1 MSLITCFSLVLTLM
15 IINSVMGLFIGVDF
29 YLLLLG
35 ILTLGFT
42 VALILFDSKRIFSS
56 KVAKYNVKSNTVR
69 RVKKVQTQYKVRRK
83 IS

>member
-29 YLLLLG
+29 YLLLLV

-56 KVAKYNVKSNTVR
+56 KVSKYNVKGNTVR
-69 RVKKVQTQYKVRRK
+69 SVKKVQAQYKVRRK
-83 IS
+83 VS

>member
-29 YLLLLG
+29 YLLLLVT
-35 ILTLGFT
+35 LTIGFT
-42 VALILFDSKRIFSS
+42 IALTLFDSKKIFSA
-56 KVAKYNVKSNTVR
+56 KVTKRNVKSNTVR
-69 RVKKVQTQYKVRRK
+69 YVKNVHTQPKVRRK

>member
-1 MSLITCFSLVLTLM
+1 
-15 IINSVMGLFIGVDF
+15 MGLFIGLDF

-42 VALILFDSKRIFSS
+42 IALTLFDSKKIFSS
-56 KVAKYNVKSNTVR
+56 KVDKYHAKSNTVR
-69 RVKKVQTQYKVRRK
+69 YVKRVQTQSKVRRK

>member
-29 YLLLLG
+29 YLLLLVT
-35 ILTLGFT
+35 LTIGFT
-42 VALILFDSKRIFSS
+42 IALTLFDSKKIFSS
-56 KVAKYNVKSNTVR
+56 KVTKRNVKSNTVR
-69 RVKKVQTQYKVRRK
+69 YVKNVHTQPKVRRK

>member
-29 YLLLLG
+29 YLLLLVT
-35 ILTLGFT
+35 LTIGFT
-42 VALILFDSKRIFSS
+42 IALTLFDSKKIFSS
-56 KVAKYNVKSNTVR
+56 KVTKHNVKSNTVR
-69 RVKKVQTQYKVRRK
+69 YVKNVHTQPKVRRK

>member
-29 YLLLLG
+29 YLLLLVT
-35 ILTLGFT
+35 LTIGFT
-42 VALILFDSKRIFSS
+42 IALTLFDSKKIFSS
-56 KVAKYNVKSNTVR
+56 KVTKHNVKSNTVR
-69 RVKKVQTQYKVRRK
+69 YVKKVHTQPKVRRK